1 MTNEKILEV
10 LDFYDNYIRRKL
22 ITEKECFF
30 SQNLALYNHILQMI
44 PKMKQFISEGRW
56 EKLMRWLGFIQGV
69 LCTKGYT
76 TIDEERVRNTKFEE
90 SPRGFISVPTGDQ
103 IKLTPEEQAKL
114 EALCR
119 WREDSLKSSLLHREI

>member
-69 LCTKGYT
+69 FYT
-76 TIDEERVRNTKFEE
+76 IRDF
-90 SPRGFISVPTGDQ
+90 D
-103 IKLTPEEQAKL
+103 L
-114 EALCR
+114 E
-119 WREDSLKSSLLHREI
+119 SLKNHNRQDIES